1 MESTSPDR
9 TAEKKDWWVMNRRAF
24 DECESERDI
33 KNLHE
38 REREIVGVLCWFYF
52 NFLGMYFVYVF

>member
-9 TAEKKDWWVMNRRAF
+9 TAEKKDWWVMNHRAF

-38 REREIVGVLCWFYF
+38 RERDCGSVVLVLF
-52 NFLGMYFVYVF
+52 